1 MHIKFGYICT
11 IKIKFNTT
19 TAEAENVGCQSKEV
33 KWGEKS
39 KNGREAGAKLELQQ
53 FADSKSTFDAS
64 RNLWDETKRILDVDN
79 FTQNLESLFLRL
91 KIKFK

>member
-1 MHIKFGYICT
+1 MKLFLKMHVKFGYICT

-19 TAEAENVGCQSKEV
+19 KCWLSV
-33 KWGEKS
+33 KRSEKS

-64 RNLWDETKRILDVDN
+64 RNP
-79 FTQNLESLFLRL
+79 
-91 KIKFK
+91 